1 MRGALA
7 VTAIST
13 TLGPLALASSR
24 QAQAAIPSFG
34 FMEIPAGV
42 DANHRVAPGCKAE
55 ILIRWGDPVL
65 PGAPEFDPMAQT
77 AEKQRGQF
85 GYNND
90 LLGYFPIEGSSEHG
104 LLVVHHEYTNEEL
117 MFPGMGGPH
126 DEKEVNFARADSTSA
141 RSDCAAAAVS
151 RRPRRRRWRH
161 DGRPASASAGCAA
174 AGPRSRR
181 SPGAAPAPCRC
192 RRR

>member
-1 MRGALA
+1 
-7 VTAIST
+7 
-13 TLGPLALASSR
+13 
-24 QAQAAIPSFG
+24 
-34 FMEIPAGV
+34 MEIPAGV

-104 LLVVHHEYTNEEL
+104 LLVVHQ
-117 MFPGMGGPH
+117 
-126 DEKEVNFARADSTSA
+126 STPT
-141 RSDCAAAAVS
+141 RS
-151 RRPRRRRWRH
+151 
-161 DGRPASASAGCAA
+161 
-174 AGPRSRR
+174 
-181 SPGAAPAPCRC
+181 
-192 RRR
+192 